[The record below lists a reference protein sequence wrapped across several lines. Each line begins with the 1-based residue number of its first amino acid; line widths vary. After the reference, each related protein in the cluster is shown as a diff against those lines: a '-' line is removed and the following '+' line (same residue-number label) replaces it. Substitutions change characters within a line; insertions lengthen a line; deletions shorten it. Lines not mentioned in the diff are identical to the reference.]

1 MGGKWRKRGDDEGNG
16 ENGEKERQRKE
27 KKHKSK
33 KKSKVTIWT
42 RYVAKYT
49 ITFMSYKYNTKYSHQ
64 IT

>member
-1 MGGKWRKRGDDEGNG
+1 MEKMEKVKGRERRKT
-16 ENGEKERQRKE
+16 
-27 KKHKSK
+27 HKSK

-49 ITFMSYKYNTKYSHQ
+49 ITLISYKYNTKYSHQ